1 MLREALK
8 YKAVLNSYALKYYEV
23 SPSEEEWA
31 KAKAICE
38 FLKAF
43 EEFTLAV
50 SAHKQPT
57 SHKFLHLVLCIQYAL
72 MDPAWQT
79 TDLLKKLAVSMSS
92 KFEKYWD
99 LDEDKPCTKNKEVTF
114 NLALVVATVLDPRK
128 KANFLDLFF
137 EKVCKNACV

>member
-1 MLREALK
+1 
-8 YKAVLNSYALKYYEV
+8 
-23 SPSEEEWA
+23 
-31 KAKAICE
+31 
-38 FLKAF
+38 
-43 EEFTLAV
+43 
-50 SAHKQPT
+50 
-57 SHKFLHLVLCIQYAL
+57 